1 MISQDGDTK
10 SEEIW
15 SVCVRAIHS
24 QIASHVVILC
34 VWSVHVRC
42 RSLCHSWRL
51 KFAVN
56 CSGSFTCCD
65 PICVISTCTISFF
78 VSQLTFAVNCSRNR
92 TVRSFLQTQQ
102 WSLSSSHY
110 THCCERRLIECQCVE
125 CHSLRIWA
133 GWRHYIIVSPCKTVH
148 VAARAQANAI
158 VTPCLTQQRYYQQ
171 SGRVRL
177 LGWAPKI
184 ASVQCLHVCSEY

>member
-1 MISQDGDTK
+1 MRERTCMISQAGDTK
-10 SEEIW
+10 SFW
-15 SVCVRAIHS
+15 SVCVRAIQS
-24 QIASHVVILC
+24 QIASHVVIRC
-34 VWSVHVRC
+34 VISTSYDVHVRC

-51 KFAVN
+51 NFAVN
-56 CSGSFTCCD
+56 CD
-65 PICVISTCTISFF
+65 PVTHCAKFSADATVISS
-78 VSQLTFAVNCSRNR
+78 N
-92 TVRSFLQTQQ
+92 
-102 WSLSSSHY
+102 HY
-110 THCCERRLIECQCVE
+110 NHCCERRLIECQCVE